1 MTRCDAGRLM
11 AASAIVSAV
20 ALWWEASCWYK
31 RGRMISCWDFVI
43 TVRARVRMQKVIR
56 RMLPLWVSRFDGG
69 GAAQIKFTSSDV
81 IVFTPPKSG
90 TTWVTHMCH
99 QIRTHGGALTFE
111 DQDDVVPWI
120 DRLGTAYLRGTRFND
135 EPDAPHE
142 AAPRVFKSH
151 AEWKDRPQGTYKQV
165 WVFRD
170 AVDMMVSVS
179 RFLPS
184 LWAIER
190 PLSEAEMC
198 SFLLH
203 AGDVEAAISS
213 LVAAWDHRHDERLL
227 ILFYEDILEDHLGTV
242 STLARFMDVSLTPAE
257 LKTVVEQTTQQ
268 AMLNH
273 HLAFACVKQA
283 RNAYAAEGLAL
294 DPAKLTG
301 KVRRPTGGKP
311 VLPEGVRAAV
321 GRAWQHLAAQSTGC
335 ADYAGLRAAKG
346 AWAAQ

>member
-1 MTRCDAGRLM
+1 VARRTNANRQSIATHADEKAARKKIMTGLMTRCDAGRLM

-20 ALWWEASCWYK
+20 VLWWEASCWYK

-99 QIRTHGGALTFE
+99 QIRTHGAALTFE

-151 AEWKDRPQGTYKQV
+151 AEWKDRPQGTYKQ
-165 WVFRD
+165 
-170 AVDMMVSVS
+170 A
-179 RFLPS
+179 
-184 LWAIER
+184 
-190 PLSEAEMC
+190 
-198 SFLLH
+198 
-203 AGDVEAAISS
+203 
-213 LVAAWDHRHDERLL
+213 
-227 ILFYEDILEDHLGTV
+227 
-242 STLARFMDVSLTPAE
+242 
-257 LKTVVEQTTQQ
+257 
-268 AMLNH
+268 
-273 HLAFACVKQA
+273 
-283 RNAYAAEGLAL
+283 
-294 DPAKLTG
+294 
-301 KVRRPTGGKP
+301 
-311 VLPEGVRAAV
+311 RAAL
-321 GRAWQHLAAQSTGC
+321 W
-335 ADYAGLRAAKG
+335 
-346 AWAAQ
+346 